1 MANIDNKALY
11 NIGYGLY
18 VITSNDGV
26 KHNGMICNTVI
37 QLTGT
42 PLTVGVTINKSNY
55 TCDIVQ
61 STGIMNVNLLTESAP
76 FSIFEKYGFSS
87 GRDVN
92 KFENT
97 VYTLSENGL
106 TVLNEYINSYMSLKV
121 KQSIDLGTHVMFIC
135 DVTEAEVINND
146 PSMTYAYYHKNV
158 KPKPAA
164 KTAAPSN
171 DAPRGYMC
179 KICGYVYEGHPL
191 PEDFV
196 CPLCKHPASDFEP
209 VE

>member
-1 MANIDNKALY
+1 MANIDNKTLY

-18 VITSNDGV
+18 VITTHDGV

-37 QLTGT
+37 QLTST
-42 PLTVGVTINKSNY
+42 PLVVGVTINKSNY
-55 TCDIVQ
+55 TCDIIQ
-61 STGIMNVNLLTESAP
+61 SNGVMNVNLLTESAP
-76 FSIFEKYGFSS
+76 FSLFEKYGFAS

-106 TVLNEYINSYMSLKV
+106 AVLNEYINSYMSLKV
-121 KQSIDLGTHVMFIC
+121 KQSIDLGTHVMFVC
-135 DVTEAEVINND
+135 DVTEAEVITNE

-164 KTAAPSN
+164 KSN
-171 DAPRGYMC
+171 PATDDAPRGYMC

-191 PEDFV
+191 PDDFV